1 MTVNDLTA
9 LIRKALNVP
18 AMLYQMEVAIG
29 LRDGGLQD
37 YKLPVKGKGISGTVV
52 VDSPAG
58 GDLLINQHDIP
69 NLEKM
74 IRTGK
79 VESIFGFAGRFDGD
93 YPLYVQFKNGKQIR
107 IGKPYGRYP
116 DAPAP
121 IQKPKD
127 AEGEKFLADEINK
140 ALYEKAI
147 TAPRLIYGKMP
158 AWQPRKLN
166 AGGLVQMTERTA
178 PWPEDTPYTVQPTTV
193 STPIGMVRLPEGHQL
208 DRVTE
213 LVMNAPELVVKP
225 KSGKT
230 EHFIKPLVKGGQT
243 ILATV
248 SMNDKTMSTKPMTME
263 RLKSLLEK
271 GRILYPKESTGD
283 YSALFESVGL
293 EIEEAGTGEGDELVA
308 STLSLS
314 LAPVLDHGRTSHVV
328 TGKGAE
334 VKTAFVVV
342 EAGSLI
348 PSNTPDGRINTDY
361 PQELQPRDR
370 TRKSSVMQIMNM
382 SKNLRPA
389 QLTDSGLSSHGA
401 PIIGPDLVVESGN
414 GRTLSIIRAYS
425 EGTAAQYREY
435 LVENAA
441 LYGLNL
447 DKVEKM
453 REPVM
458 VRVRL
463 EDVDRAQ
470 FARDSNLSDLQG
482 MAPTEVARV
491 DAEQI
496 DDKMMALFSPSE
508 GGDLLAASNRAFV
521 QAFLNKMGA
530 EQAAGYLTADGRP
543 TKQVVDRIQAAIF
556 AKAYKSE
563 SLLRLAVEEPDPEI
577 RNILTAL
584 NVAAPSFVQMG
595 YLSGEAHKQAADT
608 IGDSTVMNKNL
619 DDTALSAL
627 VDATTAVRE
636 AKAAGQ
642 DVREY
647 LSQQNLF
654 GDTSPETATLAKFIA
669 DNNRSAKRMGTAF
682 KALADEICEELIRQ
696 GSAACDM
703 FGAEPLD
710 LVSILA
716 RVSEKLTIGQTDNQ
730 ASLFEGVV
738 DLAKLA
744 AARAAVNAAPTVAQ
758 QEAGNYG
765 KGHLDYHGLDL
776 AIENPMGS
784 YRAGTDRDG
793 KEWRTQMANDYGYI
807 KGTEGADGDQVD
819 VFIGDDHSSDQVFII
834 NQVEPGTSQFDEHKA
849 MFGFADEP
857 AARAGYLANY
867 EPGWKGLGS
876 VAAMGVNTFKL
887 WLKSGDMKRP
897 A

>member
-9 LIRKALNVP
+9 LIRKAINVP
-18 AMLYQMEVAIG
+18 AILYQMEVAIG

-37 YKLPVKGKGISGTVV
+37 YKLPVKGKTRYGSVV

-58 GDLLINQHDIP
+58 GELLINLHDIP

-116 DAPAP
+116 DTPAP

-140 ALYEKAI
+140 ALYEKEI

-166 AGGLVQMTERTA
+166 AGGLVQMTERTE
-178 PWPEDTPYTVQPTTV
+178 PWPEDTPYTAQPTTV
-193 STPIGMVRLPEGHQL
+193 STPIGVVALPDGYQL

-213 LVMNAPELVVKP
+213 LVMSAPELVVKP

-230 EHFIKPLVKGGQT
+230 KHFIKPLTKAGQT

-263 RLKSLLEK
+263 RLKYLLEK
-271 GRILYPKESTGD
+271 GRILYPQESTGD
-283 YSALFESVGL
+283 YSALFESAGL

-441 LYGLNL
+441 LYGLNQ

-716 RVSEKLTIGQTDNQ
+716 RVSEKLTIGQDDNQ

-738 DLAKLA
+738 DLTKLA
-744 AARAAVNAAPTVAQ
+744 AARAAVDAAPTAAQ

-765 KGHLDYHGLDL
+765 KGHLDYHGLAL
-776 AIENPMGS
+776 AIENPVGS

-793 KEWRTQMANDYGYI
+793 KEWRTLMAHDYGYI

-819 VFIGDDHSSDQVFII
+819 VFIGADHGSDQVFII
-834 NQVEPGTSQFDEHKA
+834 NQVEPGTGQFDEHKA

-857 AARAGYLANY
+857 AARAGYLASY
-867 EPGWKGLGS
+867 EPGWEGLGS
-876 VAAMGVNTFKL
+876 VAAMGVDTFKL
-887 WLKSGDMKRP
+887 WLQSGDMKRP